1 MNELKPIKVYL
12 QNDKP
17 LVWSARD
24 SVELREQWRIVGC
37 LIGCLP
43 RLPRQNNYLG
53 LPLQLSKEEVT
64 LLLEKGA
71 ILLLNN
77 SSDLKQPSVQ
87 EKEEFNEY
95 RQKSYQ
101 AQVEMFRE
109 ERKKEIHQNMANIIE
124 GKRDKAQKDLEERK
138 SRGEVSEEAEVEED
152 FSIDVDKVPIPPIPK
167 KFSLVQLF
175 TESPYKPED
184 EVPVVWGY
192 PTSEKERLKFGVYRD
207 LWNQGYFL
215 SNGSKFGGDFLVY
228 PGDPSRYHSHYIAI
242 CIPHEKKMSALDIV
256 SMGRLGSN
264 VRKTV
269 LLCSEGPD
277 NKISYISLQWTGI
290 S

>member
-1 MNELKPIKVYL
+1 MSVSRPIKVYL

-17 LVWSARD
+17 LVWSSKDA
-24 SVELREQWRIVGC
+24 VELREEWRIVGC

-43 RLPRQNNYLG
+43 RLPRQNNHLG

-64 LLLEKGA
+64 LMLEKGA
-71 ILLLNN
+71 IILVDGN
-77 SSDLKQPSVQ
+77 SGLRETSAQ
-87 EKEEFNEY
+87 EKEEFDEY
-95 RQKSYQ
+95 REQSYQ
-101 AQVEMFRE
+101 NQVEMFRE
-109 ERKKEIHQNMANIIE
+109 ERKREIHQNMGNIIE
-124 GKRDKAQKDLEERK
+124 GKKKKARMELEEKK
-138 SRGEVSEEAEVEED
+138 SCGEVTEEVNEEED

-175 TESPYKPED
+175 TESPYVDE
-184 EVPVVWGY
+184 EVPAVWSF
-192 PTSEKERLKFGVYRD
+192 PTTERDHLRYHVYRD

-228 PGDPSRYHSHYIAI
+228 PGDPSRFHSHYIAI
-242 CIPHEKKMSALDIV
+242 CIPHDKRMSALDLV

-269 LLCSEGPD
+269 LMCSEGED
-277 NKISYISLQWTGI
+277 GTITYTSLQWTGI